1 MIRKLMNAGLAAT
14 LIVLPM
20 INVGKAKAQNA
31 NVDAYLFGINQQ
43 LDLYINT
50 TAGAKNSG
58 LPGYEQ
64 TIKSTNCTVTILL
77 AAYLQ
82 DGIIRG
88 AISHQNP
95 LYQDAAKK
103 INELRQMSGC
113 SS

>member
-20 INVGKAKAQNA
+20 INVGKAKAQNV
-31 NVDAYLFGINQQ
+31 NVDTYLIGVNQQ
-43 LDLYINT
+43 LDFYINT
-50 TAGAKNSG
+50 TEGAKNSS

-64 TIKSTNCTVTILL
+64 TIKSTNCTMTIVLD
-77 AAYLQ
+77 AYLQ

-88 AISHQNP
+88 AIFPQNP
-95 LYQDAAKK
+95 LYESAVLK
-103 INELRQMSGC
+103 INQLRRMSNC